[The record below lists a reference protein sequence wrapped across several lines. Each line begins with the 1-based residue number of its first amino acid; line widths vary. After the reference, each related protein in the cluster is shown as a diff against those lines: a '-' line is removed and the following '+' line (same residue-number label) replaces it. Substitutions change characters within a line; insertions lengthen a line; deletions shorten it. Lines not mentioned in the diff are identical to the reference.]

1 MAFQIA
7 GLQFW
12 NMDYGSRLPV
22 LTSVC
27 VFSRVSDLHAAL
39 TVTVT
44 IGLLYTY
51 QMSLTKPGPCEMDAR
66 VDVHII
72 VANTPKKKNS
82 GIMFTKPQCKVDQT
96 LPPPPVKRLAH
107 ETILYLTPT

>member
-1 MAFQIA
+1 MAFA
-7 GLQFW
+7 GLQFRVW

-51 QMSLTKPGPCEMDAR
+51 QMS
-66 VDVHII
+66 
-72 VANTPKKKNS
+72 
-82 GIMFTKPQCKVDQT
+82 
-96 LPPPPVKRLAH
+96 
-107 ETILYLTPT
+107 